1 MVCPC
6 LNKWIDNTP
15 IEMLDLTAPRELLN
29 SDFDNSQTKGIVIV
43 MPQHIH
49 HLNRPMPSE
58 VENAASKLTEQ
69 ISRYMILS
77 LFYRL
82 HHGSSPKSYYGLS
95 YDIVKDCEMIIEQVL
110 RAFNNPSMSNF
121 PGPDGRSNILIVI
134 LPWAIEDYA
143 ERLTPCQNIGTPLN
157 ESQLRKD
164 FPPLFKAKDG
174 ELLPLQEDPCIVV
187 DSRGIIVLWYLPCSL
202 SRRRNV
208 S

>member
-1 MVCPC
+1 
-6 LNKWIDNTP
+6 
-15 IEMLDLTAPRELLN
+15 
-29 SDFDNSQTKGIVIV
+29 
-43 MPQHIH
+43 
-49 HLNRPMPSE
+49 MPSE

-82 HHGSSPKSYYGLS
+82 NHRSSPEAYYGLS

-110 RAFNNPSMSNF
+110 RAFNNPSMMKF
-121 PGPDGRSNILIVI
+121 PGPRGRSDILIVI

-157 ESQLRKD
+157 ERQLSQD

-208 S
+208 SRIAFPIYTDYKDPYFRTQ